1 MTVRVGEGK
10 EGDGGAS
17 AFAVVNVVRRHP
29 MFKLTGYSKWQSMG

>member
-1 MTVRVGEGK
+1 MRVGEGK

-17 AFAVVNVVRRHP
+17 VVAVVNVVGLHP